1 MNLIR
6 FALKALLPQAIAF
19 EDATKNP
26 MKHQKK
32 ALFEYIG
39 RNKKTEYGIKHDFAN
54 IKSIEDYQRL
64 VPINDCIS
72 LHPYIEKMA
81 KGIPNV
87 LTIDKPVFFGLTS
100 GSTNRPK
107 LIPVTEFQRAKK
119 AEVMNVWVYHL
130 TKDHPDVLD
139 GKILAIVSPESEEI
153 TESGL
158 PCGAESGHAYKN
170 LPQAIK
176 HYYALPY
183 EVFDITDFDAR
194 YYCILRVSMEQNV
207 TTIVTLNP
215 TTIILLCCKIDMW
228 KDKITEDIERGT
240 LSGDFN
246 IPENIRKI
254 IEKGLKPNPKRAEE
268 LKRIIKEKKKLIPKD
283 FWPKVALIECWK
295 GGTVKLYLKE
305 LPHYFGN
312 VPIRDIGCLSTEA
325 RCSIPMSD
333 EGAGGVLAIKTN
345 FYEFIPK
352 EDITKK
358 DKRILFCDQLEK
370 GKDYFLIVT
379 TPGGLYRYNIDD
391 IIRVLGFFNKTPII
405 EFMQKGLN
413 VCSLAGEKLYESQV
427 TEAINRAVDKNNVVV
442 QFFSVCIGLE
452 QPPHYI
458 FLVEFEGTPSREEKK
473 RLLKSIEE
481 ELRIENREYD
491 YVRLA
496 QLLTSPILKVVKKG
510 GLEKYRA
517 KKVLE
522 GTHDGQFK
530 APELAHDANFEKNFE
545 MEEEIL
551 LD

>member
-1 MNLIR
+1 
-6 FALKALLPQAIAF
+6 
-19 EDATKNP
+19 
-26 MKHQKK
+26 
-32 ALFEYIG
+32 
-39 RNKKTEYGIKHDFAN
+39 
-54 IKSIEDYQRL
+54 
-64 VPINDCIS
+64 
-72 LHPYIEKMA
+72 
-81 KGIPNV
+81 
-87 LTIDKPVFFGLTS
+87 
-100 GSTNRPK
+100 
-107 LIPVTEFQRAKK
+107 
-119 AEVMNVWVYHL
+119 MNVWVYHL

-442 QFFSVCIGLE
+442 QFFSVCIGLSLI
-452 QPPHYI
+452 HI
-458 FLVEFEGTPSREEKK
+458 
-473 RLLKSIEE
+473 
-481 ELRIENREYD
+481 
-491 YVRLA
+491 
-496 QLLTSPILKVVKKG
+496 
-510 GLEKYRA
+510 
-517 KKVLE
+517 
-522 GTHDGQFK
+522 
-530 APELAHDANFEKNFE
+530 
-545 MEEEIL
+545 
-551 LD
+551 